1 MAPIHEAAR
10 TSDVEGIRLALFEDK
25 VPPDLLTDDAEHH
38 YFIRFAAGLTPLLI
52 VCNHAK
58 PDVPGLPLASSATC
72 VRELL
77 AAGASVHVRAESDEN
92 STPLIY
98 AADNGVAQIVKM
110 ILDAGAPV
118 DAVDDKGRSALHWA
132 ARFGHVACVAMLLKA
147 GAEVDRKS
155 PAIEHL
161 HSTTP
166 LDYAVREFRHR
177 VYALLLRAG
186 AALPTAYHE
195 NLGGFAEHK
204 LLGGP
209 YFVRI
214 AEAGGFP
221 AYERLQR
228 GKLIATA
235 TKMLGHRL
243 PPSIIP
249 TVVKF
254 WGHPGEYAS
263 RGHDPW
269 NPGPVFY

>member
-25 VPPDLLTDDAEHH
+25 VPPDLL
-38 YFIRFAAGLTPLLI
+38 
-52 VCNHAK
+52 
-58 PDVPGLPLASSATC
+58 
-72 VRELL
+72 
-77 AAGASVHVRAESDEN
+77 
-92 STPLIY
+92 
-98 AADNGVAQIVKM
+98 
-110 ILDAGAPV
+110 
-118 DAVDDKGRSALHWA
+118 
-132 ARFGHVACVAMLLKA
+132 
-147 GAEVDRKS
+147 
-155 PAIEHL
+155 
-161 HSTTP
+161 
-166 LDYAVREFRHR
+166 REFRHR

-249 TVVKF
+249 TVAKF